1 MQATATFPRIVY
13 VLFRH
18 KRAMLYMFVAVMG
31 MAVAYC
37 VLATSY
43 YESESDL
50 YVTFGHDTSA
60 PLNTSSGVGTA
71 QEALDQQNILNSL
84 IQMLTSGSLVD
95 EVITEIGL
103 E

>member
-37 VLATSY
+37 LLATSY
-43 YESESDL
+43 YES
-50 YVTFGHDTSA
+50 
-60 PLNTSSGVGTA
+60 
-71 QEALDQQNILNSL
+71 
-84 IQMLTSGSLVD
+84 
-95 EVITEIGL
+95 
-103 E
+103 